1 MTEYI
6 TFEKLPEAVSFLT
19 QEVSELKELLSKK
32 KDEKPSTPQEKL
44 LTIYSFLNNLKVVL
58 ISLHFCK

>member
-1 MTEYI
+1 MNENL

-19 QEVSELKELLSKK
+19 QEVTELKELLSKK

-44 LTIYSFLNNLKVVL
+44 LTIKKKSEQK
-58 ISLHFCK
+58 